1 MVTPEMNAA
10 DRVRDCIEQ
19 LASISTED
27 ASRALEALS
36 SDDDLRPWRSLL
48 MDAAYRQEAARREAE
63 FAYGDPARV
72 LETLASGA
80 PANVADLAALILE
93 HLNEIARTIR
103 NGNTSDWKQYWN
115 VDHHSRPQNPRPE
128 DACRD
133 ALLSDLRNRL
143 MRLGIEVQPEGRY
156 ANDKRADIRVSCAG
170 FNIPVE
176 IKRSCHRDLWS
187 AVRSQLIARYTVDPE
202 TEGHGIY
209 LVLWFGDTERC
220 RPTPPETGSPAV
232 SSLELE
238 NRLVSTL
245 SADERRKIGIRVID
259 VSIFNS
265 S

>member
-10 DRVRDCIEQ
+10 ERVRDCIEQ
-19 LASISTED
+19 LASVSTED
-27 ASRALEALS
+27 ASRALQALS
-36 SDDDLRPWRSLL
+36 SDDDLGPWHSLL

-63 FAYGDPARV
+63 FAYGDIAQV
-72 LETLASGA
+72 IETLASGP
-80 PANVADLAALILE
+80 PANVADLVALILE

-103 NGNTSDWKQYWN
+103 GGNTSDWRQYWN

-133 ALLSDLRNRL
+133 ALLSDLRSRL

-156 ANDKRADIRVSCAG
+156 ANDKRADIRVSYAG
-170 FNIPVE
+170 FNVPVE

-209 LVLWFGDTERC
+209 LVLWFGDTEGC
-220 RPTPPETGSPAV
+220 RLTPPETGSPAV

-238 NRLVSTL
+238 GRLASTL
-245 SADERRKIGIRVID
+245 SADERRKIRIRVID
-259 VSIFNS
+259 VSIPNS